1 LIKKNYEC
9 QCREC
14 GILFRADKS
23 TRKFCSKECEILY
36 RTIVRN
42 IKCQFCG
49 KVFRQ
54 KKSTQKFCCRECG
67 IKNRTDYN
75 KKGRYICEVCGGEF
89 ERYNSQFNGK
99 HHKFCS
105 VECKHKGDSIFFSG
119 ENAHC
124 YNPNIT
130 QEQRDYNRKYPEYY
144 DWRNKVYERDNYV
157 CQCCGY
163 DKGGNLNVHHFYN
176 YAEHHELRLDI
187 DNGITLCKQ
196 CHINFHKKYG
206 YKNNTK
212 AQFDEFLINM
222 STISEAD

>member
-1 LIKKNYEC
+1 MIKKNYEC

-23 TRKFCSKECEILY
+23 TRKFCSKECEISY

-144 DWRNKVYERDNYV
+144 D
-157 CQCCGY
+157 
-163 DKGGNLNVHHFYN
+163 F
-176 YAEHHELRLDI
+176 
-187 DNGITLCKQ
+187 
-196 CHINFHKKYG
+196 
-206 YKNNTK
+206 
-212 AQFDEFLINM
+212 
-222 STISEAD
+222 

>member
-1 LIKKNYEC
+1 
-9 QCREC
+9 
-14 GILFRADKS
+14 
-23 TRKFCSKECEILY
+23 
-36 RTIVRN
+36 
-42 IKCQFCG
+42 
-49 KVFRQ
+49 VFRQ